1 MQTKNLIS
9 QPGAMNTYE
18 KVCPEG
24 GEEEGEMSKEAEPLG
39 QRLTESYDGFTAKYR
54 LASHNDCIISPYKT
68 YDLFY
73 EITFRVL
80 PKLGMYEDI
89 GTVEE
94 CREAMKFWKA
104 AKELAGRGL

>member
-1 MQTKNLIS
+1 
-9 QPGAMNTYE
+9 
-18 KVCPEG
+18 
-24 GEEEGEMSKEAEPLG
+24 MS
-39 QRLTESYDGFTAKYR
+39 RLTERNDDFASKYR
-54 LASHNDCIISPYKT
+54 LASHNDCIIAPYKT
-68 YDLFY
+68 YDLFF

-94 CREAMKFWKA
+94 CKEAMSFWKT

>member
-1 MQTKNLIS
+1 
-9 QPGAMNTYE
+9 
-18 KVCPEG
+18 
-24 GEEEGEMSKEAEPLG
+24 MS
-39 QRLTESYDGFTAKYR
+39 RLTERNDDFASKYR
-54 LASHNDCIISPYKT
+54 LASHNDCIIAPHKT

-94 CREAMKFWKA
+94 CKEAMSFWKA

>member
-1 MQTKNLIS
+1 
-9 QPGAMNTYE
+9 
-18 KVCPEG
+18 
-24 GEEEGEMSKEAEPLG
+24 MS
-39 QRLTESYDGFTAKYR
+39 RLTERNDGFANKYG
-54 LASHNDCIISPYKT
+54 LASHNDCIIAPYKT

-73 EITFRVL
+73 EITFQVL